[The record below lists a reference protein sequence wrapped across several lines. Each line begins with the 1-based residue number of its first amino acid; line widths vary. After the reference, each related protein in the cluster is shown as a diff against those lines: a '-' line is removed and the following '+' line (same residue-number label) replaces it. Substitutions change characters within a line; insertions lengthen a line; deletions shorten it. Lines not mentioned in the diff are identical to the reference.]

1 MIILAHDGSIYGDW
15 VARYALGFADVEADR
30 KLLVLHVAEGK
41 VSQEIVESRFTRLGK
56 ECSFLGIA
64 FLSQVLPLGKS
75 TYRSLRQSVP
85 HDPQSLL
92 ICGTR
97 VKPRGQNYLSGS
109 VAEKLLRT
117 HQCPVLALRVVQP
130 GLLGHPHAMLLPLA
144 GHLGGFSRIWP
155 VFSRLVPFLQIVY
168 LFRSMYVNRLRHP
181 YLSSANERILKEI
194 GVNYL
199 TKISAEIAEQLGPSS
214 FRVDRRVAV
223 SSDWVNDVLV
233 LASRLKVQIMLLGV
247 SERNLA
253 HRVFHG
259 TSMEK
264 VLRDTP
270 CDVGIYRGP

>member
-15 VARYALGFADVEADR
+15 VARYAIGFTAVEADR

-41 VSQEIVESRFTRLGK
+41 VSEEIVESRFNRLGR
-56 ECSFLGIA
+56 ECASLGIE
-64 FLSQVLPLGKS
+64 FLPQVLPLGQS

-97 VKPRGQNYLSGS
+97 VKPRGQNYLSGT

-144 GHLGGFSRIWP
+144 GHLDGFLRIWP
-155 VFSRLVPFLQIVY
+155 VFSRLAPFLQTVY

-181 YLSSANERILKEI
+181 YLSSAHERVLKAI
-194 GVNYL
+194 GYKYL
-199 TKISAEIAEQLGPSS
+199 AKISAEMEAQLEPLP
-214 FRVDRRVAV
+214 FRTDRRVTI
-223 SSDWVNDVLV
+223 STDWVNDVLV

-259 TSMEK
+259 AAMEK